1 MGGKSRIQNSEFRK
15 RHAAQRPSSFILHP
29 SSFPRRPAFTLT
41 ELMIVISIMA
51 ILAGLGAAAMTGAT
65 NLAREHRAGTM
76 ITKIDQLIM
85 ERYEGYRT
93 RTVPVK
99 IPMNVYWLPTG
110 SVNSGGGR
118 IAAMFR
124 LNAIRDLM
132 RMELPDRKSDVID
145 PPCDCDPRPGND
157 SFNNPYAYYM
167 PQPAL
172 QKAYQRL
179 AIRQT
184 QSQPPTLA
192 TLATKWTE
200 QNQGSEC
207 LYLIL
212 STMRDGDKQALDY
225 FDATEIGDT
234 DGDGMN
240 EILDGWGTPI
250 EFVRWPAGYA
260 ENPGPDGQWG
270 RAGVDDDGDNV
281 IDNISEAG
289 WPGSDDSIALQNTLI
304 TTPRTVQTKNYLRA
318 PDPFDPV
325 KVHAVDPINP
335 ASPAFTLFAT
345 NYTPGYNLHPL
356 IVSAGPDK
364 KFDIVRDLV
373 DPAIVPTGPFY
384 HYASQVQINN
394 SWTTLNPFV
403 AIQVQLGPAAAQ
415 LTIPIGTVGDVDGDG
430 YPGYAD
436 NITNHDR
443 ASEQ

>member
-15 RHAAQRPSSFILHP
+15 RRAAQRPSSFILHP

-99 IPMNVYWLPTG
+99 IAAGTPP
-110 SVNSGGGR
+110 R
-118 IAAMFR
+118 IVAMIR

-132 RMELPDRKSDVID
+132 RMELPDRKSDVVD
-145 PPCDCDPRPGND
+145 YSPGNPPASSCDCDPRAPVP
-157 SFNNPYAYYM
+157 SVNNFVLYM
-167 PQPAL
+167 GQASL
-172 QKAYQRL
+172 QKAYQKIGQRAL
-179 AIRQT
+179 GNNW
-184 QSQPPTLA
+184 PGG
-192 TLATKWTE
+192 WTE
-200 QNQGSEC
+200 QHQGSEC
-207 LYLIL
+207 LFLIL
-212 STMRDGDKQALDY
+212 STMRDGDKNALDY

-250 EFVRWPAGYA
+250 QFIRWPAGYA

-270 RAGVDDDGDNV
+270 KAGFDDDGDGI
-281 IDNISEAG
+281 IDNITEAG
-289 WPGSDDSIALQNTLI
+289 WIAAPSAPASDDFTPVQNTLM
-304 TTPRTVQTKNYLRA
+304 TSPRTIQTKNYLRA

-325 KVHAVDPINP
+325 KVHAIDPLNP
-335 ASPAFTLFAT
+335 TIAATSPTLFG
-345 NYTPGYNLHPL
+345 NSYTPGYNLHPL

-364 KFDIVRDLV
+364 KFDIVFDQY
-373 DPAIVPTGPFY
+373 DPALNPSGPFY
-384 HYASQVQINN
+384 HYSAPPPGQNYA
-394 SWTTLNPFV
+394 NPFV
-403 AIQVQLGPAAAQ
+403 QLQNVTLGTQ
-415 LTIPIGTVGDVDGDG
+415 TISVPIGTVGDVDGDG